1 MGKQRAWLAGLMV
14 AVGVVSLYRG
24 GLRPWMYRWG
34 ADDAEVATTL
44 PGDELVAPNT
54 PTTTRAI
61 TIDAPIA
68 DVWPWIAQIGEGR
81 GGFYSYS
88 LLEWAVGAD
97 IHNAKSVHAEWQDVH
112 VGDTVWLA
120 RRYGEAARQVV
131 AAVEP
136 NSHLVLMSPD
146 DMARVERGAKA
157 SGAWGFY
164 LREQD
169 GWTRLVVR
177 GSGRPVG
184 HAAFDIPH
192 FVMEQKMMRGIR
204 HRSEQLRRDQLN
216 AFVRRE
222 YQGVRGSIAIVK

>member
-1 MGKQRAWLAGLMV
+1 MGKQRAWLAALMLVVGAV
-14 AVGVVSLYRG
+14 ALYRG
-24 GLRPWMYRWG
+24 SLRPWMYRWG
-34 ADDAEVATTL
+34 ADDDELAATL
-44 PGDELVAPNT
+44 PGDELVAEDT
-54 PTTTRAI
+54 STTTRAL
-61 TIDAPIA
+61 TIDAPVA

-88 LLEWAVGAD
+88 LLERAVGAD
-97 IHNAKSVHAEWQDVH
+97 IHNAKTLHSEWQDVG

-120 RRYGEAARQVV
+120 RRYGEGARQMV

-136 NSHLVLMSPD
+136 KSHLVLMSPED
-146 DMARVERGAKA
+146 FARVQRGEKA

-164 LREQD
+164 LREQG
-169 GWTRLVVR
+169 GWTRLLVR
-177 GSGRPVG
+177 GSGGVVG

-222 YQGVRGSIAIVK
+222 YQGVRASIGIVK